1 MFAGDAVIEPI
12 MLGRRGVHTV
22 VSRHPGYV
30 TIPGR
35 KRNEHCGVVGFKV
48 KGNSAPYIYYSLRAL
63 QHRGQESAGIAAYDG
78 KIINIR
84 GMGLVHEVFNVDY
97 LKKLSAKVG
106 IGHVRYSTAGAST
119 INNAQP
125 ILIHTIVGDI
135 AIAHN
140 GEIAN
145 AQELK
150 NNLALQGISFTT
162 DSDTEVFLNL
172 IAYNISRSGDII
184 EGIKKSMQVAKGSYS
199 IVLLINDRLFAI
211 RDPLAIRP
219 LVLGRVDDGYGVA
232 SESVAFDTVGGEI
245 IRDVRPGEI
254 VEITENGLK
263 EHYLMNTEEHTAHCM
278 FEYVYFARADSII
291 DGKNVYDVR
300 IKLGRILARESPAD
314 ADIVV
319 PVPDSGRT
327 HAFGYSLESGI
338 PFAEGLMKNR
348 YVDRT
353 FIIPDQSGRIEEI
366 KLKLNP
372 VKDVVK
378 GKRVVL
384 VDDSIVRGNTMKK
397 IVRLLKSAGAKEVHV
412 RIGSP
417 PIVAPCYLGIDMK
430 TRKEFI
436 ATGKSVEEIRNI
448 IGADSLAYLSL
459 DGLVEAIGF
468 PKEDICLACLTGIY
482 PVEIPGELFI
492 KQKKID
498 QF

>member
-1 MFAGDAVIEPI
+1 MYAEDAVIELI

-22 VSRHPGYV
+22 VSQHPGYV
-30 TIPGR
+30 IIPGR
-35 KRNEHCGVVGFKV
+35 KRNDHCGVVGFKV
-48 KGNSAPYIYYSLRAL
+48 RGNSAPYIYYSLRSL
-63 QHRGQESAGIAAYDG
+63 QHRGQESAGIAAYDN
-78 KIINIR
+78 KIVNIR
-84 GMGLVHEVFNVDY
+84 AMGLVHEVFNVEY
-97 LKKLSAKVG
+97 LKKLSARVG
-106 IGHVRYSTAGAST
+106 IGHVRYSTAGGST

-125 ILIHTIVGDI
+125 MLIHTIVGDI

-140 GEIAN
+140 GEISN
-145 AQELK
+145 AQEIK
-150 NNLALQGISFTT
+150 NFLAGQGISFTT
-162 DSDTEVFLNL
+162 DSDTEIFLNL

-184 EGIKKSMQVAKGSYS
+184 EGIKKSMPLARGSYS
-199 IVLLINDRLFAI
+199 IVLLINERLFAI

-219 LVLGRVDDGYGVA
+219 LVIGKVDDGYGVA
-232 SESVAFDTVGGEI
+232 SESVAFDTVGGEV

-254 VEITENGLK
+254 VEITENGLR
-263 EHYLMNTEEHTAHCM
+263 EHYTLNSEEHTAHCM
-278 FEYVYFARADSII
+278 FEYVYFARADSVI
-291 DGKNVYDVR
+291 DGRNVYDVR
-300 IKLGRILARESPAD
+300 IKLGRILARESPAN

-327 HAFGYSLESGI
+327 HGFGYSLESGI

-353 FIIPDQSGRIEEI
+353 FIIPDQTGRIEEI

-372 VKDVVK
+372 IKEVVS

-397 IVRLLKSAGAKEVHV
+397 IVRLLKSAGATEVHV

-417 PIVAPCYLGIDMK
+417 PIISPCYLGIDMK

-436 ATGKSVEEIRNI
+436 ATGKSIEEIKNI

-459 DGLVEAIGF
+459 DGLVQAIGF
-468 PKEDICLACLTGIY
+468 KKEDLCLACLTGIY

-492 KQKKID
+492 KQRKID